1 MISSLQSR
9 FIRNQL
15 IPLRN
20 LLLGL
25 APAVVLTFWPSA
37 ACAQR
42 FSGRMAPVSTASQTF
57 SSDGAARSEAAQ
69 YPVCTANPSSIEAGR
84 RTSVRL
90 GVTYPNANVPPNIIF
105 YAVRVQPNGSPQKIA
120 TLSTSHQGNQTV
132 VNGTV
137 QFQEPPGVI
146 NLQVYIGASAANY
159 SSEKATGSREIPVSQ
174 VCSLTVTPAS
184 TGQNSGGYKNGGGDV
199 DHGKSHGDKANEWGE
214 VVGGIIGGII
224 KSRNKDNNS
233 NDPPQGNTIAS
244 GNPAPHDKKPP
255 PPQPTPVPL
264 AGLSARGLQ
273 LKYPQGWNF
282 HSEILNLGGP
292 LNIRNFDQYLRGGV
306 LPAGGAAIDITTVPF
321 DGEGDL
327 KSIAQEDLGATD
339 ASAYRVD
346 DRPALFVSYTD
357 EFAPGFSYDNRAV
370 YVAVGETIY
379 KFFLSY
385 RNGDPGSGN
394 FVRDFQQVLASTH
407 FIRN

>member
-9 FIRNQL
+9 FIRNQQIL
-15 IPLRN
+15 LRN

-57 SSDGAARSEAAQ
+57 SSDGAARSKAAQ
-69 YPVCTANPSSIEAGR
+69 YPVCNANPSSIEAGR

-120 TLSTSHQGNQTV
+120 TLSASHQGNQTV

-137 QFQEPPGVI
+137 QFQDSPGVI
-146 NLQVYIGASAANY
+146 NLQVYAGASATTY
-159 SSEKATGSREIPVSQ
+159 SSNNANGGREVPVSQ
-174 VCSLTVTPAS
+174 VCSLTVRPAS
-184 TGQNSGGYKNGGGDV
+184 NGQNSGGYKNDGGDFG
-199 DHGKSHGDKANEWGE
+199 HGNSRGDKSNEWGE

-233 NDPPQGNTIAS
+233 NNPPQGNTIAS
-244 GNPAPHDKKPP
+244 GNPTPHDTKPP
-255 PPQPTPVPL
+255 RPQPTPVPL

-273 LKYPQGWNF
+273 LKYP
-282 HSEILNLGGP
+282 
-292 LNIRNFDQYLRGGV
+292 
-306 LPAGGAAIDITTVPF
+306 
-321 DGEGDL
+321 
-327 KSIAQEDLGATD
+327 
-339 ASAYRVD
+339 
-346 DRPALFVSYTD
+346 
-357 EFAPGFSYDNRAV
+357 
-370 YVAVGETIY
+370 
-379 KFFLSY
+379 
-385 RNGDPGSGN
+385 
-394 FVRDFQQVLASTH
+394 
-407 FIRN
+407 